1 MTEVAHACG
10 DAGTAKVIAKAQ
22 GAGVAVPT
30 LPPVLPLR
38 AQLSSSTGTC
48 WEAEFRA
55 SGVTKSTPTVF
66 GGKPHVGSPGDAFV
80 D

>member
-1 MTEVAHACG
+1 VVEPSRRLRPRREG
-10 DAGTAKVIAKAQ
+10 
-22 GAGVAVPT
+22 GVLAT
-30 LPPVLPLR
+30 ITRRDSPVLPLR

-55 SGVTKSTPTVF
+55 DGVTKSTPTVF
-66 GGKPHVGSPGDAFV
+66 GAKPHVGSPSGAFV